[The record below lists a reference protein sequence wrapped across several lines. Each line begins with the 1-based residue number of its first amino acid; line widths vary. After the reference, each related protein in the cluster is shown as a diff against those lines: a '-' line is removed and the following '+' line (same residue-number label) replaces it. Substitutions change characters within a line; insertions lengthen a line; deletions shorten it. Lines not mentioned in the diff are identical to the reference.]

1 MSTWITKNKA
11 EQLFKNLFG
20 TKLNMA
26 KELNITRMTLD
37 THLANPDKMNSK
49 IKMIANLKNIP
60 ELAIFKAINI

>member
-1 MSTWITKNKA
+1 
-11 EQLFKNLFG
+11 
-20 TKLNMA
+20 
-26 KELNITRMTLD
+26 MTLD